1 MSIEKTKKITVLVSG
16 SGTNLQRIIDCIEN
30 GEIRNAEINAVI
42 ADRECFALE
51 RAAKHGIKNI
61 QLNRG
66 INFSAQL
73 ADQIPEDTHLIVLA
87 GFLSILDLN
96 FCNQFKGKI
105 INIHP
110 ALLPKFGGKGMW
122 GKHVHEAVLK
132 ADETESGA
140 SVHYVTQGID
150 EGSVILQKSFS
161 ISETETPETL
171 AEKVHAIEHEIF
183 PIAIDQMLNRKS
195 KKIAF
200 ITDLHLLEKNVEK
213 KGVNTVQNWKTVLQ
227 DVTARGISR
236 IILGG
241 DLGDKEA
248 LSIIFDDIKDLEYQ
262 LILGNH
268 DKITELKSFYPEVEG
283 KQELFYSSQIDCSDC
298 IFLDSSSYKIS
309 KEQQKYLKNGLEA
322 ANNPVVFIHHPIL
335 GNGSWMDKEHPLKNK
350 SKIEEILLQS
360 GKEIMVISGHYHHDV
375 EKTSEK
381 IRQFIA
387 PAVSYQILNTK
398 IYQAYT
404 KSIGYLVLEFSEQ
417 SINVE
422 TVHFSV

>member
-16 SGTNLQRIIDCIEN
+16 SGTNLQRIIDCIET

-51 RAAKHGIKNI
+51 RAAKHRIKNI
-61 QLNRG
+61 QLKRVN
-66 INFSAQL
+66 NFSVQL
-73 ADQIPEDTHLIVLA
+73 ADQIPEDTDLVVLA

-96 FCNQFKGKI
+96 FCNQFKDKI

-122 GKHVHEAVLK
+122 GKHVHAAVLK
-132 ADETESGA
+132 AGESESGA
-140 SVHYVTQGID
+140 SVHYVTPGID

-183 PIAIDQMLNRKS
+183 PIAIDQILNRKS

-213 KGVNTVQNWKTVLQ
+213 KGVDTVLNWKTVLQ
-227 DVTARGISR
+227 DVKAKGISR

-248 LSIIFDDIKDLEYQ
+248 LPIIFGDIEDLEFQ

-268 DKITELKSFYPEVEG
+268 DKITDFSRFYPEVQG
-283 KQELFYSSQIDCSDC
+283 KQELFYSSQINGFDC

-309 KEQQKYLKNGLEA
+309 KEQQKYLKNRLTGA
-322 ANNPVVFIHHPIL
+322 SKPVVFIHHPIV
-335 GNGSWMDKEHPLKNK
+335 GDGSWMDREHPLTNRIKV
-350 SKIEEILLQS
+350 EDILHQS
-360 GKEIMVISGHYHHDV
+360 GKKVTVISGHYHHEV
-375 EKTSEK
+375 ENSSVE

-387 PAVSYQILNTK
+387 PAVSYQILNSK
-398 IYQAYT
+398 FYQADT
-404 KSIGYLVLEFSEQ
+404 ESFGYLVLEFSEQ
-417 SINVE
+417 SINIE
-422 TVHFSV
+422 TVQLSV